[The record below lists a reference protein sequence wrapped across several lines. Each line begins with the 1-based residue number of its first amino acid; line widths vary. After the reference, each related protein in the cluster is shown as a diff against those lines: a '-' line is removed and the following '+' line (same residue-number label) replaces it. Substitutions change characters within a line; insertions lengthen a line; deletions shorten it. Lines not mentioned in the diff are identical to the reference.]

1 MSNNLLSY
9 KNIRFHSNKKKEI
22 NFKKSILKF
31 IGWPKG
37 HVSYRIPLQLLRLQQ
52 VNLHQ
57 Q

>member
-1 MSNNLLSY
+1 MSNKLLIY
-9 KNIRFHSNKKKEI
+9 ENIRFHSKKKKEI

-37 HVSYRIPLQLLRLQQ
+37 RVSYRIPLQLLRLQQ

>member
-1 MSNNLLSY
+1 MSNKLLIY
-9 KNIRFHSNKKKEI
+9 ENIRFHSKKKEI

-37 HVSYRIPLQLLRLQQ
+37 RVSYRIPLQLLRLQQ

>member
-9 KNIRFHSNKKKEI
+9 ENILFHSKKKKEI

-37 HVSYRIPLQLLRLQQ
+37 RVSYRIPLQLLRLQQ